1 MAQES
6 TVGQRRRAGGPRIG
20 CGLPSGYASVYRSR
34 AAVGCGENGDGGR
47 RMLADWWAVGALSH
61 PWVSCAV

>member
-34 AAVGCGENGDGGR
+34 AAVGCGENGDGVTT
-47 RMLADWWAVGALSH
+47 DVSWWAVGALSH